1 MLYEKYRPTSLTEY
15 IGNEKIIKELTNW
28 LEGYY
33 NLELSKNIDRKAN
46 ILIIGPPGIGKTS
59 LAHLLL
65 NKYDFD
71 VIEFNASDL
80 RNAEQIENVFNDI
93 LKSSH
98 NVAHM
103 MNNKKKKIGVIMDEI
118 DGLSSG
124 DKGGMKKIQYYLQ
137 KNNFFCPIIL
147 TSNISNNLSLSSKKM
162 SEIRK
167 SCSIHILENIPNYV
181 VYNHIDGILKKECLT
196 EYITPPFVN
205 ILIQNSKNDFRI
217 IFNSIELVRLL
228 IKTKKLDITEMWEYL
243 KNNSKDID
251 YDIYQGTER
260 IYRSNMT
267 SDEIFTLFDL
277 ERYNL
282 PISVWDNLYKYIT
295 NFNTNELLL
304 IKRILRNYVD
314 SIHIEDQI
322 YNKLNWDLFDSQC
335 SLTIF
340 TVYILF
346 RYIDNKSKNMHN
358 RDNSNTKLLS
368 RMNCINANRDTREKI
383 TNNFELDKSNYH
395 LYIEYL
401 MLSLLENPLNIKIKL
416 DELNISKEECL
427 RLLKS
432 SDCKDRILPRLK
444 DIGIITQKELE
455 KAI

>member
-1 MLYEKYRPTSLTEY
+1 MLYEKYRPTTLSEY
-15 IGNEKIIKELTNW
+15 IGNEKIIKELVLW

-33 NLELSKNIDRKAN
+33 KPTLVKNSDRKAN

-65 NKYDFD
+65 NKFDFD
-71 VIEFNASDL
+71 VIEFNASDF

-93 LKSSH
+93 LKSSN

-103 MNNKKKKIGVIMDEI
+103 MNNKKKKIGVVMDEI

-147 TSNISNNLSLSSKKM
+147 TSNISNNLSLNSKKM
-162 SEIRK
+162 NEIRK
-167 SCSIHILENIPNYV
+167 SCSIHILENIPNYII
-181 VYNHIDGILKKECLT
+181 YNHIDCILKKECLT
-196 EYITPPFVN
+196 DYITAPYVN
-205 ILIQNSKNDFRI
+205 IIIQNSKNDFRV
-217 IFNSIELVRLL
+217 IFNTIELIKLL

-260 IYRSNMT
+260 IYRVNMT
-267 SDEIFTLFDL
+267 SEEIYTLFDL

-295 NFNTNELLL
+295 NFGTNELLF

-322 YNKLNWDLFDSQC
+322 YNKLNWELFDSQC

-340 TVYILF
+340 SVYILF
-346 RYIDNKSKNMHN
+346 RYIDTKSKNMHN

-401 MLSLLENPLNIKIKL
+401 MLTLLENPLNIKIKL
-416 DELNISKEECL
+416 EELNLSKEECL

>member
-1 MLYEKYRPTSLTEY
+1 MLYEKYRPTTLSEY
-15 IGNEKIIKELTNW
+15 IGNEKIINELIIW

-33 NLELSKNIDRKAN
+33 NPELLKNTDRKAN

-65 NKYDFD
+65 NKFNFD

-93 LKSSH
+93 LKSSN

-147 TSNISNNLSLSSKKM
+147 TSNISNNLSLNSKKIN
-162 SEIRK
+162 EIRK
-167 SCSIHILENIPNYV
+167 SCSIHILENIPNYII
-181 VYNHIDGILKKECLT
+181 YNHIDSILKKECLT
-196 EYITPPFVN
+196 EYITAPFVN

-217 IFNSIELVRLL
+217 IFNCIELVRLL
-228 IKTKKLDITEMWEYL
+228 IKTKKLDIGEMWEYL

-295 NFNTNELLL
+295 HFDTNELLL
-304 IKRILRNYVD
+304 IKRVLRNYVD
-314 SIHIEDQI
+314 SIQIEDQI
-322 YNKLNWDLFDSQC
+322 YNKLNWELFDSQC

-340 TVYILF
+340 TVYIIF

-358 RDNSNTKLLS
+358 RDNFNTKLLS

-383 TNNFELDKSNYH
+383 TNNFELDKGNYH

-401 MLSLLENPLNIKIKL
+401 MLSLLENPLHIKIKL